1 MSEPVR
7 RPPLLGA
14 LSILLPAFG
23 AALWLFF
30 AKNPHL
36 GNKWNGFASLLIFFG
51 LLGLSAAL
59 VLGGVACG
67 MMGLIRRERCRFL
80 AILGLL
86 LNFGIIVCFKR

>member
-1 MSEPVR
+1 
-7 RPPLLGA
+7 

-23 AALWLFF
+23 AALWFFF

-36 GNKWNGFASLLIFFG
+36 GDKWNGFASLLIFFV

-67 MMGLIRRERCRFL
+67 IMGLLRQERCRFL
-80 AILGLL
+80 AVLGLL
-86 LNFGIIVCFKR
+86 VNLGIIVCFKR